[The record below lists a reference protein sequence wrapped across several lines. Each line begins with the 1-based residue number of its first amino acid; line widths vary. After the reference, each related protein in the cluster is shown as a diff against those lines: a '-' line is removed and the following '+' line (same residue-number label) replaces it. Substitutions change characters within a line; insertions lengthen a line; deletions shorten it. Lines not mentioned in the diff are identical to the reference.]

1 MQSPILYLEISAVA
15 DQQHPQ
21 HASDRALLSQIM
33 GDGSMTEFNLAE
45 IARLRIR
52 YEGFPGAR
60 DIQADLDAMLE
71 RWQLSEGELMAKARA
86 IHQAGTAYQERFSKR
101 DDWA

>member
-1 MQSPILYLEISAVA
+1 MA
-15 DQQHPQ
+15 DQKHPQ
-21 HASDRALLSQIM
+21 HSSDRALLSQIM
-33 GDGSMTEFNLAE
+33 GDGSMSDFNLAE
-45 IARLRIR
+45 VARLRIR

-71 RWQLSEGELMAKARA
+71 RWQLSEGELMARARS
-86 IHQAGTAYQERFSKR
+86 IHQTQTVYRERFSNR

>member
-1 MQSPILYLEISAVA
+1 
-15 DQQHPQ
+15 
-21 HASDRALLSQIM
+21 
-33 GDGSMTEFNLAE
+33 
-45 IARLRIR
+45 RIR

-71 RWQLSEGELMAKARA
+71 RWTLSEGELMAKARA

>member
-1 MQSPILYLEISAVA
+1 MA

-21 HASDRALLSQIM
+21 YSGDRALLNQIQQN
-33 GDGSMTEFNLAE
+33 GAPSDFNLVE
-45 IARLRIR
+45 VARLRIR

-60 DIQADLDAMLE
+60 DIQADLDALLD
-71 RWQLSEGELMAKARA
+71 RWKLSEGELMAKTRA
-86 IHQAGTAYQERFSKR
+86 IHQAGTAYEERFSKR